1 MLSAPKTNWFLRR
14 LGFGPHFR
22 RRSGDLEGMFV
33 ATGIGVFSGVWI
45 FKPLLDEMAVNRAA
59 REKREALEAAAAS
72 ATGSTSISQTKETQ

>member
-59 REKREALEAAAAS
+59 REKREALEAAAA
-72 ATGSTSISQTKETQ
+72 ATGSTSISQKKETQ

>member
-72 ATGSTSISQTKETQ
+72 ATASTSISQKKETQ

>member
-1 MLSAPKTNWFLRR
+1 MLSAPKTNWFFRR
-14 LGFGPHFR
+14 LGFGPYFR

-59 REKREALEAAAAS
+59 REKREALESAAA
-72 ATGSTSISQTKETQ
+72 ATGSTSISQKKETQ